1 MNASRRD
8 MLQLAGAGLT
18 AAALSMTGVAR
29 AQVQEE
35 ADNEPVTIVRKG
47 IDKALEVINVDLLE
61 AEAKTRLSEGVYVF
75 IAHGA
80 GEQWTHSTGFSGD
93 VLGLS
98 RWS

>member
-1 MNASRRD
+1 MNASRRA
-8 MLQLAGAGLT
+8 MLQWAGAGL
-18 AAALSMTGVAR
+18 AAAWSMTGVAR

-75 IAHGA
+75 IAHSA
-80 GEQWTHSTGFSGD
+80 GEQWMLRENRRAFGD
-93 VLGLS
+93 
-98 RWS
+98 